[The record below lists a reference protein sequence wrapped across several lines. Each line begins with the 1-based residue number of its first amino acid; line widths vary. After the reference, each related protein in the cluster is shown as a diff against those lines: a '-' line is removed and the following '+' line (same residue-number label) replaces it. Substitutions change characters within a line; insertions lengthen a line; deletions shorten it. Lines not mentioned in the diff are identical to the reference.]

1 MYESSSNTDLYF
13 LIGITAFLFLA
24 LFIIVGVTFYH
35 QFSKELKYL
44 KNEIRRT
51 EGVERRYWIKRK
63 RRLWLSLLPFVKY

>member
-24 LFIIVGVTFYH
+24 LFIIVSVTFYH